1 MNTRPAHRLF
11 SVFFA
16 AVLTF
21 GLFGLVDELAQ
32 PGSTTAQLAEQAP
45 AHRA

>member
-16 AVLTF
+16 AMLTF
-21 GLFGLVDELAQ
+21 GLFGVVDQLAQ
-32 PGSTTAQLAEQAP
+32 PEGATAHFAEQAP